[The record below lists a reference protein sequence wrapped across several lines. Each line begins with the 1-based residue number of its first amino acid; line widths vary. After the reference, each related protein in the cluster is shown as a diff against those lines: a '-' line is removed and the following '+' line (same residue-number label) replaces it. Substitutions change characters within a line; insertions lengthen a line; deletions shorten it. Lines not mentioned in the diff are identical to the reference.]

1 MSDSRSQTRMR
12 ESIMGI
18 LDDWRIGKKLYFK
31 YFDDGVRKNL
41 RSIRCTDLIL

>member
-31 YFDDGVRKNL
+31 YFDDGVRKKL
-41 RSIRCTDLIL
+41 EKYKMY